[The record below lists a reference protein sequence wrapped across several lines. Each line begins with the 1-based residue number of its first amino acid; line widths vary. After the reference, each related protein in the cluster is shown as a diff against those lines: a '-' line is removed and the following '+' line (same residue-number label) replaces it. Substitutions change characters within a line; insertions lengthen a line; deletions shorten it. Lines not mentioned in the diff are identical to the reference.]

1 MSIEHLFG
9 KGNRHNRQN
18 LERSTMFDFQTEKG
32 KTDAVIS
39 ILLHHYTKEQL
50 SELYGISI
58 RRINGW
64 IGAYRSRAAA
74 EIRDRQIRFNGRA
87 VKKMRP
93 LVTVYRPTSGAM
105 YMGWKHIR

>member
-1 MSIEHLFG
+1 
-9 KGNRHNRQN
+9 
-18 LERSTMFDFQTEKG
+18 MFDFQTEKG
-32 KTDAVIS
+32 RTDAVIS
-39 ILLHHYTKEQL
+39 ILLHHYIKEQL

-58 RRINGW
+58 RMINDW
-64 IGAYRSRAAA
+64 IGTYRSRAAA

-105 YMGWKHIR
+105 YIGWKHIR

>member
-1 MSIEHLFG
+1 
-9 KGNRHNRQN
+9 
-18 LERSTMFDFQTEKG
+18 MFDFQTERG
-32 KTDAVIS
+32 RIDAVIG

-50 SELYGISI
+50 AELYGISI
-58 RRINGW
+58 RRINEW

-74 EIRDRQIRFNGRA
+74 EIRDRQFRFNGRA

-105 YMGWKHIR
+105 YIGWRHIR

>member
-1 MSIEHLFG
+1 MSIERLFG

-39 ILLHHYTKEQL
+39 ILLHHYTKEH
-50 SELYGISI
+50 E
-58 RRINGW
+58 W

-87 VKKMRP
+87 VNKMRP

-105 YMGWKHIR
+105 YIGWKHIR

>member
-1 MSIEHLFG
+1 MSIERLFG

-50 SELYGISI
+50 SEFYGISI
-58 RRINGW
+58 RIINEW
-64 IGAYRSRAAA
+64 SRAAA

-87 VKKMRP
+87 VNKMRP

-105 YMGWKHIR
+105 YIGWKHIR

>member
-1 MSIEHLFG
+1 
-9 KGNRHNRQN
+9 
-18 LERSTMFDFQTEKG
+18 MFDFQNEKR

-50 SELYGISI
+50 SEFYGISI
-58 RRINGW
+58 RIINEW

-87 VKKMRP
+87 VNKMRP

-105 YMGWKHIR
+105 YIGWKHIR